1 MDAISIVNLF
11 LLLLFGT
18 TVWLLFRDT
27 LNKVERIERTT
38 DFLYET
44 MIIENRARDKKG
56 NQISMK
62 MVIYIFLDQK

>member
-27 LNKVERIERTT
+27 INKVERIERTT

-44 MIIENRARDKKG
+44 LIIENRMPVVKEKEKVSPEYERWDKP
-56 NQISMK
+56 
-62 MVIYIFLDQK
+62 

>member
-18 TVWLLFRDT
+18 TVWLLFRDL
-27 LNKVERIERTT
+27 LNKVERIDRTT

-44 MIIENRARDKKG
+44 LIIENRKAVMKEEDEAEPNYLEWDKP
-56 NQISMK
+56 
-62 MVIYIFLDQK
+62 

>member
-44 MIIENRARDKKG
+44 LIIENRKPIVKEEDKAEPDYLEWDKP
-56 NQISMK
+56 
-62 MVIYIFLDQK
+62 

>member
-18 TVWLLFRDT
+18 TVWLLFRDL
-27 LNKVERIERTT
+27 LNKVERIDRTT

-44 MIIENRARDKKG
+44 LIIENRKPVTKEEDQAEPNYLEWDKP
-56 NQISMK
+56 
-62 MVIYIFLDQK
+62 

>member
-18 TVWLLFRDT
+18 TVWLLFRDL
-27 LNKVERIERTT
+27 LNKVERIDRTT

-44 MIIENRARDKKG
+44 IIIENKLPIERREDKAKLEYEEWD
-56 NQISMK
+56 K
-62 MVIYIFLDQK
+62 P

>member
-18 TVWLLFRDT
+18 TVWLLFRDL
-27 LNKVERIERTT
+27 LNKVERIDRTT

-44 MIIENRARDKKG
+44 LIIENRKPVTKEEDRAEPNYLEWDKP
-56 NQISMK
+56 
-62 MVIYIFLDQK
+62 

>member
-18 TVWLLFRDT
+18 TVWLLFRDL
-27 LNKVERIERTT
+27 LNKVERIDRTT

-44 MIIENRARDKKG
+44 IIIENKLPIQRREDKAK
-56 NQISMK
+56 
-62 MVIYIFLDQK
+62 LDYEEWDKP

>member
-18 TVWLLFRDT
+18 TVWLLFRDL
-27 LNKVERIERTT
+27 LNKVERIDRTT

-44 MIIENRARDKKG
+44 LIIENRKPVMKEEDRAEPNYLEWDKP
-56 NQISMK
+56 
-62 MVIYIFLDQK
+62 

>member
-18 TVWLLFRDT
+18 TVWLLFRDL
-27 LNKVERIERTT
+27 LNKVERIDRTT

-44 MIIENRARDKKG
+44 IIIENKLPNERKEDKAK
-56 NQISMK
+56 
-62 MVIYIFLDQK
+62 LDYEEWDKP

>member
-18 TVWLLFRDT
+18 TVWLLFRDL
-27 LNKVERIERTT
+27 LNKVERIDRTT

-44 MIIENRARDKKG
+44 LIIENRKPTMKEEDTATKTYEEWDKP
-56 NQISMK
+56 
-62 MVIYIFLDQK
+62 

>member
-18 TVWLLFRDT
+18 TVWLLFRDL
-27 LNKVERIERTT
+27 LNKVERIDRTT

-44 MIIENRARDKKG
+44 IIIENKLPIERKEDKAK
-56 NQISMK
+56 
-62 MVIYIFLDQK
+62 LDYEEWDKP

>member
-18 TVWLLFRDT
+18 TVWLLFRDL
-27 LNKVERIERTT
+27 LNKVERIDRTT

-44 MIIENRARDKKG
+44 IIIENKLPIERKEDKA
-56 NQISMK
+56 N
-62 MVIYIFLDQK
+62 LDYEEWDKP

>member
-44 MIIENRARDKKG
+44 IIIENKLPLNKKEDKVG
-56 NQISMK
+56 
-62 MVIYIFLDQK
+62 LDYEDWDKP

>member
-18 TVWLLFRDT
+18 TVWLLFRDL
-27 LNKVERIERTT
+27 LNKVERIDRTT

-44 MIIENRARDKKG
+44 LIIENRKAVMKEEDEAKPNYLEWDKP
-56 NQISMK
+56 
-62 MVIYIFLDQK
+62 

>member
-18 TVWLLFRDT
+18 TVWLLFRDL
-27 LNKVERIERTT
+27 LNKVERIDRTT

-44 MIIENRARDKKG
+44 IIIENKLPIERKEDKAKPDYEEWD
-56 NQISMK
+56 K
-62 MVIYIFLDQK
+62 P

>member
-18 TVWLLFRDT
+18 TVWLLFRDL
-27 LNKVERIERTT
+27 LNKVERIDRTT

-44 MIIENRARDKKG
+44 LIIENRKPTMKEEDEAEPNYLEWDKP
-56 NQISMK
+56 
-62 MVIYIFLDQK
+62 

>member
-27 LNKVERIERTT
+27 INKVERIERTT

-44 MIIENRARDKKG
+44 LIIENRKPVVKEENKVSPEYERWDKP
-56 NQISMK
+56 
-62 MVIYIFLDQK
+62 

>member
-18 TVWLLFRDT
+18 TVWLLFRDL
-27 LNKVERIERTT
+27 LNKVERIGQTT

-44 MIIENRARDKKG
+44 LIIENRKPTMKEEDKATKTYEEWD
-56 NQISMK
+56 K
-62 MVIYIFLDQK
+62 P

>member
-44 MIIENRARDKKG
+44 IIIENKLPLKKREDKVSQDYEDWDKP
-56 NQISMK
+56 
-62 MVIYIFLDQK
+62 

>member
-18 TVWLLFRDT
+18 TVWLLFRDL
-27 LNKVERIERTT
+27 LNKVERIDRTT

-44 MIIENRARDKKG
+44 LIIENRKPTMKEEDKAEPNYLEWDKP
-56 NQISMK
+56 
-62 MVIYIFLDQK
+62 

>member
-18 TVWLLFRDT
+18 TVWLLFRDL
-27 LNKVERIERTT
+27 LNKVERIDRTT

-44 MIIENRARDKKG
+44 IIIENKLPIERREDKAK
-56 NQISMK
+56 
-62 MVIYIFLDQK
+62 LDYEEWDKP

>member
-18 TVWLLFRDT
+18 TVCLLFRDT

-44 MIIENRARDKKG
+44 MIIENRKPIVKEEDK
-56 NQISMK
+56 IDPE
-62 MVIYIFLDQK
+62 FLEWDKS

>member
-27 LNKVERIERTT
+27 INKVERIERTT

-44 MIIENRARDKKG
+44 LIIENRKPVVKEEKKVSPEYERWDKP
-56 NQISMK
+56 
-62 MVIYIFLDQK
+62 

>member
-27 LNKVERIERTT
+27 INKVERIERTT

-44 MIIENRARDKKG
+44 LIIENRKPVVKEENKVSPEYEKWDKP
-56 NQISMK
+56 
-62 MVIYIFLDQK
+62 